1 MHPDFG
7 HDFHWQSLCNSN
19 RWIFNFTKRFL
30 CVCAFMRVCVYACA
44 CLYVCLQ
51 LWICSGRGYFLSL
64 KQLNFF
70 VNELHQQNLGM
81 KYVSGVWCA
90 IAFLLPDLIIIL
102 GKQDLTFYFFP
113 LILKLYI
120 TLKKMFVCVTMLTT
134 LESNWQLISVSGRCF
149 SPWEVQFLFVL
160 KILPPH
166 SVSCFWGKAVFKC
179 DLMNVTFCN
188 FCFVSNVC
196 FRTTSQT

>member
-1 MHPDFG
+1 
-7 HDFHWQSLCNSN
+7 
-19 RWIFNFTKRFL
+19 
-30 CVCAFMRVCVYACA
+30 MRVCVYACA

-81 KYVSGVWCA
+81 KYVSVFDVNCQ
-90 IAFLLPDLIIIL
+90 AFLLPDLIIIL
-102 GKQDLTFYFFP
+102 GKQDLTFIFFP

-134 LESNWQLISVSGRCF
+134 LES
-149 SPWEVQFLFVL
+149 
-160 KILPPH
+160 
-166 SVSCFWGKAVFKC
+166 
-179 DLMNVTFCN
+179 
-188 FCFVSNVC
+188 
-196 FRTTSQT
+196 